1 MATARKWRNGYQAR
15 WYRPDGSQAT
25 RSGFKTRKAALEFG
39 SLMEADKLRGTYND
53 PKLAKVPFKEWAEH
67 WLSTKFR
74 LKPSTRQ
81 GYESVLRTHILPEFG
96 GIQLGKIDPI
106 LVQDWVAEMDRVGM
120 SSARMRQAYQCFSA
134 IMKAAVE
141 SGYLGRSPCVG
152 VRIPR
157 IPVKDK
163 LFLDEWQVSKLAEAI
178 RPPYDTLVYVLAYA
192 GLRWGEAA
200 GLQRVNCDLL
210 RSRLQINEALSEVSG
225 IIYRVPTKTYEKRTV
240 VIPGFV
246 RELLENHLEA
256 NVARSAD
263 ALVFTAPEEG
273 PLRYSNFR
281 KRSWNPA
288 VKETEELPSGLTP
301 HHLRH
306 TCASLLIKTG
316 AHPKAVQGHL
326 GHSSITVTMDV
337 YGHLFPNEMDALAE
351 RLNNAHRQAAATGT
365 SNVRRLGQ

>member
-1 MATARKWRNGYQAR
+1 MATARKWRSGYQAR
-15 WYRPDGSQAT
+15 WYRPDGTQAT
-25 RSGFKTRKAALEFG
+25 RSGFKSRKAALEFG

-53 PKLAKVPFKEWAEH
+53 PSLAKVIFSDWATH
-67 WLSTKFR
+67 WLTTKLR
-74 LKPSTRQ
+74 LKPTTLS

-96 GIQLGKIDPI
+96 GIQIGKIDPI
-106 LVQDWVAEMDRVGM
+106 LVQDWVAALERTGL
-120 SSARMRQAYQCFSA
+120 SSAMMRQAYQCFSA

-157 IPVKDK
+157 IPVREK

-178 RPPYDTLVYVLAYA
+178 RDPYQVLIYVLAYG
-192 GLRWGEAA
+192 GLRWGEAVA
-200 GLQRVNCDLL
+200 LQRKNCDLV
-210 RSRLQINEALSEVSG
+210 RSRLLVNESVSEISG
-225 IIYRVPTKTYEKRTV
+225 TLHRGPTKTYEKRQV
-240 VIPGFV
+240 VLPTFV
-246 RELLENHLEA
+246 REILEQYLET
-256 NVARSAD
+256 NVARGPD
-263 ALVFTAPEEG
+263 ALLFTAPEGG

-288 VKETEELPSGLTP
+288 VKKTVELPANLTP

-326 GHSSITVTMDV
+326 GHSTITVTMDV
-337 YGHLFPNEMDALAE
+337 YGHLYPDEMDALAE
-351 RLNNAHRQAAATGT
+351 RLDLAHRQAMTGPAK
-365 SNVRRLGQ
+365 VRRLSK